1 MLFMHERKTT
11 RKQATTS
18 LKKAQT
24 HINKILKM
32 IEDDEYC
39 IDILQQ
45 MLAVNG
51 LIKSASNKILKDHLD
66 HCFSEGMK
74 SNDPRKKDEL
84 ITEVLN
90 ILDLEKRNK

>member
-1 MLFMHERKTT
+1 MNDNRK
-11 RKQATTS
+11 KSLVS

-24 HINKILKM
+24 HINKVIKM
-32 IEDDEYC
+32 IEQGDYC

-51 LIKSASNKILKDHLD
+51 LVKSASEKMLKQHLD

-74 SNDPRKKDEL
+74 TDNQEKKEL
-84 ITEVLN
+84 LIKEVLSV
-90 ILDLEKRNK
+90 LDLGRRSK

>member
-1 MLFMHERKTT
+1 MHQHKSSRQ
-11 RKQATTS
+11 QASIS

-32 IEDDEYC
+32 IDEDEYC

-51 LIKSASNKILKDHLD
+51 LIKSASNKVLKDHLD
-66 HCFSEGMK
+66 HCFSEGMR
-74 SNDPRKKDEL
+74 SEDPKRREDL

-90 ILDLEKRNK
+90 ILDLEKRTK

>member
-1 MLFMHERKTT
+1 MHHNHKD
-11 RKQATTS
+11 AGIS

-24 HINKILKM
+24 HISKVLKM

-45 MLAVNG
+45 VLAVNG
-51 LIKSASNKILKDHLD
+51 LIKSASEKILKNHLD

-74 SNDPRKKDEL
+74 TDNKERRAEL
-84 ITEVLN
+84 INEVLSVV
-90 ILDLEKRNK
+90 DLGKRNK

>member
-1 MLFMHERKTT
+1 MHHIHENK
-11 RKQATTS
+11 KQASIS

-24 HINKILKM
+24 HLSKILKM
-32 IEDDEYC
+32 IENDEYC

-51 LIKSASNKILKDHLD
+51 LIKSASNKVLKDHLD
-66 HCFSEGMK
+66 HCFSEGMR
-74 SNDPRKKDEL
+74 SEDPKRREEL

-90 ILDLEKRNK
+90 ILDLEKRTK